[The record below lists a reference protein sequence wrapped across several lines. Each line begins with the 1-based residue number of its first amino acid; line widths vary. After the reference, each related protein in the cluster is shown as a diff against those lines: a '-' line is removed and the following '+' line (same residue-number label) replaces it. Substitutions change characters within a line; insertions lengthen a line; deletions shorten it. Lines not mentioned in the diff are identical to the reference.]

1 MAPLD
6 FPIAPKKT
14 VVTKLVGNFRLVGDA
29 IARARCALL
38 NEDLPRDSTY
48 VSVANV
54 ISYGMGAETNSMIA
68 LIGRKT

>member
-1 MAPLD
+1 
-6 FPIAPKKT
+6 

-29 IARARCALL
+29 VARAGCAIL

-48 VSVANV
+48 VSGTKV
-54 ISYGMGAETNSMIA
+54 ISCGIGAETNSMIA